1 MEREVTGFTPAE
13 PFRVPVAGGELAGGQ
28 WHADAGG
35 TPLVG
40 IHGITANHVS
50 WSMVAA
56 ALPGVRLI
64 APDLRGRGRSNGL
77 PGPYG
82 LTQHADDIA
91 RMLDGLGVERAIVAG
106 HSMGAFVAV
115 WLAERHPD
123 RVERLVLIDGG
134 LPVYGTADLGPARDR
149 LRMTFASEEEYLA
162 FWRRHPALGPW
173 WNDAVEAYALYDLVG
188 APPELRSS
196 VSEEAMSANAIEV
209 GGADGYEEALAGL
222 TLPIAFV
229 RAPRGLLNTDPL
241 YPPEEPAEWRTRLPW
256 FEAFEAEDVNH
267 YTIVMTEAGVRQL
280 TPHLPGAYPAHP
292 HYHSH
297 PHTSD
302 PGTSDPKET

>member
-1 MEREVTGFTPAE
+1 MTAFTPAT
-13 PFRVPVAGGELAGGQ
+13 PFRVSVDGGELAGGQ

-35 TPLVG
+35 MPLVG

-50 WSMVAA
+50 WAMVAA

-64 APDLRGRGRSNGL
+64 APDLRGRGGSGGL
-77 PGPYG
+77 PGPYAMAG
-82 LTQHADDIA
+82 HADDVA
-91 RMLDGLGVERAIVAG
+91 RMLDGLGVERAVVAG

-115 WLAERHPD
+115 WMAERHPD

-134 LPVYGTADLGPARDR
+134 LPVPRTADLGPARDR
-149 LRMTFASEEEYLA
+149 LRMTFASADDYLA
-162 FWRRHPALGPW
+162 FWHRHPALGPW

-188 APPELRSS
+188 TPPELRSS
-196 VSEEAMSANAIEV
+196 VSEAAMSVNATEM
-209 GGADGYEEALAGL
+209 DGSSGYAEALAGL

-241 YPPEEPAEWRTRLPW
+241 YLPEEPAEWRGRLPW
-256 FEAFEAEDVNH
+256 FEAFEADDVNH

-292 HYHSH
+292 HYHSDPAAHAH
-297 PHTSD
+297 PH
-302 PGTSDPKET
+302 PKEK